1 MAAQAPLPFST
12 ARKTRCRRIT
22 QRLEIEHRREAIKA
36 CVISSVIVL
45 CFKIPDSGNGRRM
58 AGVATKDLVPGMR
71 LARPVLNK
79 SGLPILGEDT
89 ELTQAIID
97 KIQEMD
103 IQSVNIKGISRTLA
117 PREEVLAQLD
127 RRFKNVEGK
136 PYMDVL
142 KRLLVEHIEELYA
155 EHRSK
160 NP

>member
-1 MAAQAPLPFST
+1 
-12 ARKTRCRRIT
+12 
-22 QRLEIEHRREAIKA
+22 
-36 CVISSVIVL
+36 
-45 CFKIPDSGNGRRM
+45 M

>member
-1 MAAQAPLPFST
+1 
-12 ARKTRCRRIT
+12 
-22 QRLEIEHRREAIKA
+22 
-36 CVISSVIVL
+36 
-45 CFKIPDSGNGRRM
+45 
-58 AGVATKDLVPGMR
+58 MR
-71 LARPVLNK
+71 LSRPVLNK

-103 IQSVNIKGISRTLA
+103 IQNVNVKGLSRTLA
-117 PREEVLAQLD
+117 PREEVLARLEQ
-127 RRFKNVEGK
+127 RFKNAEGK

-155 EHRSK
+155 EHRSE